1 MKKEKSLSLYNNLV
15 NNFEKG
21 FYNNLG
27 SVLVSEYFLGGYNLK
42 AILDFKILSIFLV
55 VWILWIIM
63 TMKTKAVRFL
73 IYLYTM
79 ISSIF
84 LSGLNVMNYHDNEN
98 WVVRFLIYL
107 YTINTVQFSVNI
119 HTNS

>member
-27 SVLVSEYFLGGYNLK
+27 SVLVSKYFLGGYNLK
-42 AILDFKILSIFLV
+42 AILDFKNLSIFLV

-73 IYLYTM
+73 IYLYT
-79 ISSIF
+79 
-84 LSGLNVMNYHDNEN
+84 
-98 WVVRFLIYL
+98 
-107 YTINTVQFSVNI
+107 INTVQFSVNI